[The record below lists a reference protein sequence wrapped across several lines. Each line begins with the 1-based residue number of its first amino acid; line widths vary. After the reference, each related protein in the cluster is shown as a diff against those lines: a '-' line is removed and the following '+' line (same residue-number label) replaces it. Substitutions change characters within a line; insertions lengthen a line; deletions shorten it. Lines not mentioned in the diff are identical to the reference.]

1 MYDRADFA
9 FASALASAWNAHCR
23 TSGFVMTTYFN
34 LTDVHKWDFGC
45 NQEVCMWPANMMNNA
60 QFGKAQTFLPGIGGF
75 RSRSCW
81 AMCNI
86 PHYISSRK
94 LKWWCVY
101 CSSYFVK
108 HEDIPYVWRPQR
120 YNIVLLKKK
129 VRKIL
134 DFRSSGRTLCLL
146 MEVRIRR
153 ASSDNK
159 SLISRVCGFK
169 LLTLIVDCA
178 HIEIR
183 QRLFAPLT
191 RYSGYDGHIS

>member
-45 NQEVCMWPANMMNNA
+45 NQEVCMWPANIMNNA

-94 LKWWCVY
+94 LKWWCVLHFLFCQAWRPKSVCLAASTIWY
-101 CSSYFVK
+101 CSL
-108 HEDIPYVWRPQR
+108 E
-120 YNIVLLKKK
+120 KKK
-129 VRKIL
+129 WE
-134 DFRSSGRTLCLL
+134 RSLT
-146 MEVRIRR
+146 
-153 ASSDNK
+153 
-159 SLISRVCGFK
+159 SLAERFVCWWRG
-169 LLTLIVDCA
+169 
-178 HIEIR
+178 
-183 QRLFAPLT
+183 
-191 RYSGYDGHIS
+191 